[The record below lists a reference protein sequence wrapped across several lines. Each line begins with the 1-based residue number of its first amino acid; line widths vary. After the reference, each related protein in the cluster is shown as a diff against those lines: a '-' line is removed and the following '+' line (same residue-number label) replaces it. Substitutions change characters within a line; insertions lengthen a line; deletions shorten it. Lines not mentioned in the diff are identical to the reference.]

1 MNGHPSDMQS
11 SVLQKLDLAKKL
23 PLPPSDVSKRI
34 AKPTTTTPFK
44 WWVVDFT
51 TTTEEYQKIDKES
64 LAQMGIHM
72 GIVTDD
78 EHTVI
83 ASQIT
88 QRGQKKKQA
97 EEVRDKLLLSPP
109 RL

>member
-1 MNGHPSDMQS
+1 M
-11 SVLQKLDLAKKL
+11 
-23 PLPPSDVSKRI
+23 PPSDVSKRI

-51 TTTEEYQKIDKES
+51 TTMEEYQKNDKER

-83 ASQIT
+83 ASLFA

-97 EEVRDKLLLSPP
+97 HEVRDEHFFVTP
-109 RL
+109 RM